1 MLQQVP
7 LPQQASCSELYL
19 PQAQSSGHL
28 GLSNARFSPVR
39 VQSRKT
45 RCHLLPRILLEE
57 VVISMCQSFR
67 AITFRFDGKTQ
78 WQMLLLL
85 YGRHASA
92 HVGVFAS
99 LRLFHSQFH
108 IATHSKQLA
117 LTQISS
123 CIDNSNPSM
132 FQFKINCPIL
142 YTRDKLLRAK
152 IIENDESQLC
162 GARQTRPFVLEPP
175 PCLLG
180 ELFVTC
186 PRYLLRTI
194 LKYMHLTPKSDPSPD
209 RTPLLH
215 LYYS

>member
-1 MLQQVP
+1 MEPVTSSSP
-7 LPQQASCSELYL
+7 AASELLRANL

-45 RCHLLPRILLEE
+45 RCHLLLRILLEE
-57 VVISMCQSFR
+57 VLISICQSFR
-67 AITFRFDGKTQ
+67 AITFRFDGKSQ
-78 WQMLLLL
+78 RQMLLLL
-85 YGRHASA
+85 YGRHASG
-92 HVGVFAS
+92 HVGVLAS

-142 YTRDKLLRAK
+142 YTYNKLLRAE
-152 IIENDESQLC
+152 IIENDECQLC
-162 GARQTRPFVLEPP
+162 GARQTRPFFLEP

-180 ELFVTC
+180 ELCVTC

-194 LKYMHLTPKSDPSPD
+194 LKYMHFTPKSDLSA
-209 RTPLLH
+209 LLTFA
-215 LYYS
+215 